1 MAKNNGCELNE
12 STKLAIGES
21 LLKKIQETQ
30 FCIVGCG
37 GVGSLFAEMLAR
49 TGANNISLIDCD
61 RVEHKNLN
69 RTPFLLSDIGSY
81 KVEAL
86 KNRLESINKKINIE
100 IINRAFG
107 CYNEKDID
115 RQEVRDLVAN
125 SDITLISVD
134 KNEVR
139 INCEQLLHDVKKEY
153 LVIGVEVNK
162 NISRYACGWMTKT
175 PNNEK
180 NLEGYGENNGSYMS
194 IVAEAVCSGFNL
206 MMHHMENNVSS
217 ENQRIERKYENYLPS
232 PLSCTCTCTCT
243 CG

>member
-1 MAKNNGCELNE
+1 MVKNNGCELNE

-49 TGANNISLIDCD
+49 TGANNISLIDHD

-86 KNRLESINKKINIE
+86 KNRLESINKKINIK
-100 IINRAFG
+100 IINRVFG
-107 CYNEKDID
+107 CYNENKKDID
-115 RQEVRDLVAN
+115 RQEVRNLVAD

-134 KNEVR
+134 KNAVR
-139 INCEQLLHDVKKEY
+139 INCEQLLCDVKKEY

-175 PNNEK
+175 SNDEEE
-180 NLEGYGENNGSYMS
+180 LEGYGENNGSYMS

-206 MMHHMENNVSS
+206 MMHHMENDVSS
-217 ENQRIERKYENYLPS
+217 ENQRIERKYKNYLPF
-232 PLSCTCTCTCT
+232 PAPADKNQAQ
-243 CG
+243 